1 MNKFLRVIYFFIVAG
16 IINACSQVLQTVD
29 LDINTE
35 DNLAQEKFNVV
46 EKTLTINEARAQ
58 KNAPYLR
65 VVLKEGRGSSAKP
78 IPEKSALKSKFPN
91 NSSPLKYR
99 IGIGDTLAFSRLI
112 ENNQSGNE
120 IKNQWPANT
129 DAYNYRLGIGDTLT
143 LTLIKRVKSDSQ
155 LAPSS
160 NPTNQNLIITSQ
172 QSDETINSS
181 GRIGSDGAYF
191 CWKLGVLTQMEKA

>member
-99 IGIGDTLAFSRLI
+99 IGIVTHWHFQG
-112 ENNQSGNE
+112 
-120 IKNQWPANT
+120 
-129 DAYNYRLGIGDTLT
+129 
-143 LTLIKRVKSDSQ
+143 
-155 LAPSS
+155 
-160 NPTNQNLIITSQ
+160 
-172 QSDETINSS
+172 
-181 GRIGSDGAYF
+181 
-191 CWKLGVLTQMEKA
+191 